1 MVFAFSAVHV
11 ALKIRQR
18 NIHRHYSLLFFL
30 EEPLKLN
37 IIKGL
42 ML

>member
-1 MVFAFSAVHV
+1 MVFACSAVHV
-11 ALKIRQR
+11 ALKIRQQ
-18 NIHRHYSLLFFL
+18 NIHRHYSLFFL